1 VGGTTLRA
9 FFLSAL
15 WQIYETLY
23 LLLRVQECRF
33 ITPSQGAG
41 LIVLS
46 MGDGILTHPS
56 FGFPDPTVGSWIT
69 LEVKKEEG
77 ILATLFC
84 MIVATLSPTGYIRH
98 LTSMLPIRGLNF
110 SV

>member
-1 VGGTTLRA
+1 LVVDLWALLAGLFAPYGRETTLRA
-9 FFLSAL
+9 FYLSAP

-46 MGDGILTHPS
+46 VGDGILAHLS
-56 FGFPDPTVGSWIT
+56 FRFSDPT
-69 LEVKKEEG
+69 
-77 ILATLFC
+77 
-84 MIVATLSPTGYIRH
+84 
-98 LTSMLPIRGLNF
+98 
-110 SV
+110 